1 MHTAFQTSFGDRA
14 IRPESL
20 SIMLA
25 SAQVKSVPHHH
36 EERQWDARFN
46 VQTDETL
53 EKLLDGIK
61 GDWEGG
67 KLKYILVGGPEVGTR
82 SYQDDYQVRHV
93 HVAAIFHNRASKRS
107 ILKNWNIK
115 EGNGYYLVPRNR
127 DLPYSG
133 WRNHHIKLFSK
144 VEADKLILYE
154 NGDLPKDQKKQKVE
168 ASEEEKK
175 RKIDDILIEMK
186 DMLQEE
192 KDDECFKKFPKH
204 YLTYGEK
211 LKSTLKQRRIT
222 ACNEGNPHLWVSG
235 YPGTGKTAVLSFI
248 YPKLYKKNLF
258 NRFFDLYDPKE
269 HTHVMLE
276 DLDHEAILKLSIN
289 FIKTV
294 CDEAGFSIDQ
304 KYKTPQLARTTVL
317 VSSNFT
323 IKDLVPEGAGYDQN
337 LTAIGRRFWQV
348 QIYELLRL
356 LQLKLV
362 PKVERATL
370 KKEGNT
376 DMSKLFLD
384 WDYVTDAPTGKR
396 LKDPAEYQQTI
407 RDYFYA
413 LTS

>member
-1 MHTAFQTSFGDRA
+1 
-14 IRPESL
+14 
-20 SIMLA
+20 MLA
-25 SAQVKSVPHHH
+25 STQVKSVPHHH

-107 ILKNWNIK
+107 ILKNWNVK

-154 NGDLPKDQKKQKVE
+154 NGDLPKDQKKQKIE

-235 YPGTGKTAVLSFI
+235 YPGTGKTAVLNFI

-289 FIKTV
+289 FIKTI

-337 LTAIGRRFWQV
+337 LTAIARRFWSCN
-348 QIYELLRL
+348 IYELLRL

-362 PKVERATL
+362 PKVERAAL

-396 LKDPAEYQQTI
+396 LKDPAEYQQII

>member
-1 MHTAFQTSFGDRA
+1 
-14 IRPESL
+14 
-20 SIMLA
+20 MLA

-36 EERQWDARFN
+36 EDRQWDARFN
-46 VQTDETL
+46 VQTDNDLNEL
-53 EKLLDGIK
+53 VDAIR
-61 GDWEGG
+61 GDYESG
-67 KLKYILVGGPEVGTR
+67 KLKYVLVGGPEIGTR

-107 ILKNWNIK
+107 ILKNWKIK

-133 WRNHHIKLFSK
+133 WRDHHTKLFSK
-144 VEADKLILYE
+144 VKAEELILYE
-154 NGDLPKDQKKQKVE
+154 NGDLPKDQKRAKVE

-186 DMLQEE
+186 DMLQDE

-211 LKSTLKQRRIT
+211 LKSTLKQRRVT
-222 ACNEGNPHLWVSG
+222 ACHEGNPHLWVSG
-235 YPGTGKTAVLSFI
+235 YPGTGKTAIINFI
-248 YPKLYKKNLF
+248 YPKLYKKNLY

-269 HTHVMLE
+269 HTHIMLE
-276 DLDHEAILKLSIN
+276 DLDHEAIQKLSIN

-317 VSSNFT
+317 VTSNFT
-323 IKDLVPEGAGYDQN
+323 INAIVPEGPGYNSN
-337 LTAIGRRFWQV
+337 LSAICRRFWQV

-362 PKVERATL
+362 PKMERAAL
-370 KKEGNT
+370 KKEGNN

-384 WDYVTDAPTGKR
+384 WDYLTDTPTGRK
-396 LKDPAEYQQTI
+396 LKDPMAYQQII
-407 RDYFYA
+407 RDYFFA